1 MIPHLPQIP
10 IWKKAPLLRLLIPL
24 MAGMV
29 LQWYL
34 QCWIGFIGLSLLS
47 FLLAF
52 TCTYFFSLGSL
63 YYLRKLQGLLLSMV
77 VLCFAMY
84 VCWQKDLRHSSHW
97 YGHFVQD
104 SSVFIIRI
112 NEPLV
117 TKKKSYKAEAT
128 VTWVLNGEKQHKVA
142 GNILLYFS
150 KDSLPPVLKYG
161 DLILVKRPLQAISN
175 SGNPGA
181 FDYKRYAAFQLLYHQ
196 LFLKNEH
203 WVPLKQSSI
212 EPFRQFL
219 FVARA
224 SVLNNLKKYIPN
236 EHKELGIAEALLIG
250 YKEDLDKDL
259 VQAYSNTGVVHII
272 AISGLHLGLIFV
284 VLSWLFNRT
293 PGLKKSRHVKAVLL
307 MGSLWLFA
315 LLTGGSAS
323 VLRSA
328 VMFTVIVL
336 GKYYFKQ
343 SAIYNSL
350 AASAFILLCYNPYF
364 LWDVGF
370 QLSYLAVLGIV
381 LLQKHIFRACYFR
394 YGWMRKIWEM
404 MSVTLAAQMGAF
416 PICIYYFHQF
426 PNLFLLTNML
436 AVPLSTIILFGE
448 ILLLILS
455 WIPLLANGLG
465 MLLGWLVRIMN
476 NAILY
481 FDALPFSVWE
491 PIYASVFSTWVLYAL
506 LIAICSYSIQKKRK
520 VLIASVVL
528 LLLFAGLQTKK
539 YIELQSQQI
548 MIVYHISGKQAVDF
562 IVQDRY
568 LFVGDS
574 SLRADALLQQFHL
587 KPSRTSMLASKEVT
601 SLERLSSDG
610 TTWQFY
616 DKKIWMLNK
625 PLSEKDTKEA
635 EKVDVLLLSKNAPVL
650 IADLLQRAQPTIVVF
665 DASNSL
671 WKIDQWKK
679 ECEALNLSFH
689 SVNEQGAFIFTIQ

>member
-1 MIPHLPQIP
+1 MNPQLTQIP
-10 IWKKAPLLRLLIPL
+10 VWKKAPLIRLLLPL

-29 LQWYL
+29 LQWHTPF
-34 QCWIGFIGLSLLS
+34 WIGFIGTSLLS
-47 FLLAF
+47 FLMAF
-52 TCTYFFSLGSL
+52 GCTYFFSISSL
-63 YYLRKLQGLLLSMV
+63 YHLRKLQGLLLGL
-77 VLCFAMY
+77 VLACFGMLL
-84 VCWQKDLRHSSHW
+84 CWQKDLRHSSNW
-97 YGHFVQD
+97 YGHFVED
-104 SSVFIIRI
+104 STIFIIRI

-117 TKKKSYKAEAT
+117 VKKKSYKAEAK
-128 VTWVLNGEKQHKVA
+128 VMWVLNGEKQHKVA

-150 KDSLPPVLKYG
+150 KDSSPPVLKYG
-161 DLILVKRPLQAISN
+161 DLILIKRPLQAISN

-212 EPFRQFL
+212 DPFPHFL
-219 FVARA
+219 FEARA
-224 SVLNNLKKYIPN
+224 SVLNNLKKYLSN
-236 EHKELGIAEALLIG
+236 EDKELGIAEALLIG

-259 VQAYSNTGVVHII
+259 VQAYTNTGVVHII

-293 PGLKKSRHVKAVLL
+293 PGLKKSRHIKAVLL
-307 MGSLWLFA
+307 LGSLWLFA

-343 SAIYNSL
+343 SSIYNSL

-381 LLQKHIFRACYFR
+381 LLQKHIYRAYYFR
-394 YGWMRKIWEM
+394 YGIVRKIWEM

-426 PNLFLLTNML
+426 PNLFLFTNML

-465 MLLGWLVRIMN
+465 MLLGWLIRSMN

-481 FDALPFSVWE
+481 FDELSFSVWE

-506 LIAICSYSIQKKRK
+506 LVAICSYLIQKKRK
-520 VLIASVVL
+520 VLIASIAL

-539 YIELQSQQI
+539 YIELQSQQT
-548 MIVYHISGKQAVDF
+548 MIVYHVTGKQAVDF

-574 SLRADALLQQFHL
+574 SIRADTLLQQYHL
-587 KPSRTSMLASKEVT
+587 KPSRTSMLASKEVN

-610 TTWQFY
+610 TSWQFY
-616 DKKIWMLNK
+616 DKKIWMLNES
-625 PLSEKDTKEA
+625 LSQKDIKEPEKL
-635 EKVDVLLLSKNAPVL
+635 DVLLLSKNARVL

-679 ECEALNLSFH
+679 ECEALNLRFH
-689 SVNEQGAFIFTIQ
+689 SVNEQGAFILII